1 MKKVLILALLLL
13 IISCTP
19 PDADPGPH
27 FSMVISAGDEIIL
40 SYRNG
45 KDVTEENKLQQARIE
60 SSISQFLNRSRSD
73 LEFKAFCMLEDDGM
87 TVEVTLDDVSYTF
100 ICSMVGDIINV
111 GRTDNKRFG
120 IRGGINT

>member
-1 MKKVLILALLLL
+1 
-13 IISCTP
+13 
-19 PDADPGPH
+19 
-27 FSMVISAGDEIIL
+27 MVISAGDEIIL

-100 ICSMVGDIINV
+100 ICSMAGDIINV